1 MNTKRPPRW
10 EREGDNLYAEV
21 SKQDEHLQLL
31 ANKRVST
38 VQDVCD
44 ILAPW
49 TTSKSNDNNTDDDAE
64 IYYTQKEESGR
75 PEQSAD
81 SNSKTAPFLWGS
93 LPVGPV
99 LASRLQSS
107 NRPLPTS
114 VQCAAF
120 STLTASQSKN
130 NKNAPKRTNAIIAS
144 PTGTGK
150 TLAYLLPLLCTSPG
164 GQKGEGTG
172 GVLIVTPTIE
182 LACQIQREVD
192 TLWHPI
198 EQGKSSLFV
207 VGADELSSSAD
218 TEKEEEE
225 EEDVR
230 SQGRRILRLIKKNSP
245 LIAGTPKM
253 LRMLYRE
260 AENIVKRPDDAS
272 SFTKEERETSIAL
285 LSNLRAIVLDEADRL
300 LRTEAVA
307 RETAER
313 KQRKIDQQ
321 RLAEAA
327 DLALD
332 NYVPAPPPPKKKRLV
347 IARQTQTELLL
358 RDLPIPSLDDIQIIC
373 ASATIGRTMRRQ
385 MMQILGAPSADAAA
399 VLITGDEDA
408 RVKSKDAEKRK
419 SVLLPEKLQHAYRVV
434 ADSQSV
440 SEDEGVSTGNAGL
453 SVAEQNVERRTDA
466 TIQAMWETM
475 VMMDVAKPTIIFP
488 GRVGVERVQEEL
500 KARGLRDV
508 RTLRNLGGDSHENIY
523 GGAEVDVTDWKHVPV
538 FIIGER
544 FARGLDLPEIGN
556 VIILTPPSS
565 AAGYAHMAGR
575 TGRIGREGTAITLV
589 RPKNSEV
596 QRLVAIA
603 STLGLKFKS
612 ALSGVAGT

>member
-1 MNTKRPPRW
+1 
-10 EREGDNLYAEV
+10 
-21 SKQDEHLQLL
+21 
-31 ANKRVST
+31 
-38 VQDVCD
+38 
-44 ILAPW
+44 
-49 TTSKSNDNNTDDDAE
+49 
-64 IYYTQKEESGR
+64 
-75 PEQSAD
+75 
-81 SNSKTAPFLWGS
+81 
-93 LPVGPV
+93 
-99 LASRLQSS
+99 
-107 NRPLPTS
+107 
-114 VQCAAF
+114 
-120 STLTASQSKN
+120 
-130 NKNAPKRTNAIIAS
+130 
-144 PTGTGK
+144 
-150 TLAYLLPLLCTSPG
+150 
-164 GQKGEGTG
+164 
-172 GVLIVTPTIE
+172 
-182 LACQIQREVD
+182 
-192 TLWHPI
+192 
-198 EQGKSSLFV
+198 
-207 VGADELSSSAD
+207 
-218 TEKEEEE
+218 
-225 EEDVR
+225 
-230 SQGRRILRLIKKNSP
+230 
-245 LIAGTPKM
+245 
-253 LRMLYRE
+253 
-260 AENIVKRPDDAS
+260 
-272 SFTKEERETSIAL
+272 
-285 LSNLRAIVLDEADRL
+285 
-300 LRTEAVA
+300 VA